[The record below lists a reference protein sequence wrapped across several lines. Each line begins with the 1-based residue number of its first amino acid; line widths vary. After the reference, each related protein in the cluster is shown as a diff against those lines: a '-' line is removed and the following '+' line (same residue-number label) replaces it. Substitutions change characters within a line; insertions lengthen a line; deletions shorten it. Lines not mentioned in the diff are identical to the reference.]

1 MSVVPCFKCVLCQ
14 SYICLFFVVVMS
26 CYGRLVYYAF
36 GLALSVKWACFV
48 FSAVAVFLCCCS
60 SRCVVLVQYCFV
72 VTCYYL
78 LHVGHAAVAEFYCVS
93 VQ

>member
-48 FSAVAVFLCCCS
+48 FSAVAVFLCCS
-60 SRCVVLVQYCFV
+60 SRFVVLVQYCFV